1 MCNICAHIVN
11 FVYLFCTINTMCY
24 CRLQLFIA
32 QNPFLEAQN
41 FRFSRKQGRA
51 AAVNLQSS
59 YQIRMLVCHV
69 LYIQVNFSFVGAS
82 TQHSTTVKTNWPKLK
97 TRLLLLVACLYE
109 TYFS

>member
-41 FRFSRKQGRA
+41 VRFQENTAGRA
-51 AAVNLQSS
+51 AAGPVNLQSS
-59 YQIRMLVCHV
+59 YQIHVLVCIV
-69 LYIQVNFSFVGAS
+69 FIYTGVGRVYMFVGKFIS
-82 TQHSTTVKTNWPKLK
+82 RLSVRPLNTQSQPKPIGQN
-97 TRLLLLVACLYE
+97 
-109 TYFS
+109 